1 MTKNRTLW
9 IIQGLLALVFLFSG
23 GFKLV
28 LPAADLVKQ
37 APMFSATFL
46 RFIGVCEVLGAIGLI
61 LPMLLRIR
69 PILTPL
75 AAACLV
81 VIMIGAIAVTLM
93 TEAAAVALFPLIV
106 GALLSFVAYGRW
118 RVAALKS

>member
-9 IIQGLLALVFLFSG
+9 IIQALLALLFLFAG
-23 GFKLV
+23 AVKLF
-28 LPAADLVKQ
+28 LPPADLVKL

-46 RFIGVCEVLGAIGLI
+46 RFIGICEVLGAIGLI

-75 AAACLV
+75 AAVCLG

-93 TEAAAVALFPLIV
+93 TETAATALFPLVV
-106 GALLSFVAYGRW
+106 GVLLVFVAYGRW
-118 RVAALKS
+118 RVVAA